1 LLLSRIEGSS
11 QPAAESVI
19 MGGGTNSAWGG
30 RRNQIMESVDKGEV
44 FNISGSCND
53 NRIDH
58 DYPEVV
64 QSIGAALAF
73 VVVILGW
80 AINKIFRRD
89 LM

>member
-1 LLLSRIEGSS
+1 
-11 QPAAESVI
+11 
-19 MGGGTNSAWGG
+19 
-30 RRNQIMESVDKGEV
+30 MERVDKGEV
-44 FNISGSCND
+44 FNISGSYSD
-53 NRIDH
+53 NRINL
-58 DYPEVV
+58 DYPEAV